1 MHLLMNDVQSAEQV
15 MGNTLLQ
22 PTSIPYA
29 RYTIFVCL
37 ANIEL
42 AMAKNEFEKA
52 LLMADEL
59 LDEVSPLTRVD
70 VPEVLHWK
78 GHALFGL
85 GRFDEALQILTQA
98 CSLAKQS
105 GSNIH
110 LWVILTDL
118 AKVQLELGNQKEA
131 EHSLAEGRK
140 IAQQIAESLREVGL
154 NESFL
159 NQPRVKRLMR

>member
-1 MHLLMNDVQSAEQV
+1 
-15 MGNTLLQ
+15 
-22 PTSIPYA
+22 
-29 RYTIFVCL
+29 
-37 ANIEL
+37 
-42 AMAKNEFEKA
+42 
-52 LLMADEL
+52 
-59 LDEVSPLTRVD
+59 VD

-78 GHALFGL
+78 GNALFGL
-85 GRFDEALQILTQA
+85 GQFDEALQILTQA

-154 NESFL
+154 TESFL
-159 NQPRVKRLMR
+159 KQPRVKELMR